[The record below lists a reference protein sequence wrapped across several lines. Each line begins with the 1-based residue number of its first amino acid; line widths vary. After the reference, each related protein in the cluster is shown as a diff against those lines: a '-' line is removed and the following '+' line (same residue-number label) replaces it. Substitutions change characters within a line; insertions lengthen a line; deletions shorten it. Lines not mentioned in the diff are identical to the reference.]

1 MQRGTWGYISL
12 SRPHWSVEE
21 SRIQLYMKCPTCG
34 NGSPEN
40 AQFCAGCGAKLDE
53 ASSSDATSNP
63 RPFPDILLIAIRI
76 VLIAIGLGLA
86 LLLLTDE
93 TINQTII
100 PWLGASFLIAGLFI
114 FPRQANQRGA
124 IKVWLL
130 GGLTGSVTGLLYF
143 LANFFFDPNS
153 YLSLGIA
160 LITTAV
166 VAVLLA
172 KATDSKIIIL
182 VVVAYLTL
190 AAVFDWYRFYLDP
203 DIWVLVR
210 DARVGFV
217 AGFVWI
223 TPFAIWALV
232 SRGRTS

>member
-1 MQRGTWGYISL
+1 MN
-12 SRPHWSVEE
+12 
-21 SRIQLYMKCPTCG
+21 CPACG
-34 NGSPEN
+34 SDNAEY

-63 RPFPDILLIAIRI
+63 RPFPAILLIAIRI

-86 LLLLTDE
+86 LLVLQDDTFY
-93 TINQTII
+93 QTII
-100 PWLGASFLIAGLFI
+100 PWLGALFLIAGLFI
-114 FPRQANQRGA
+114 FPRRANQKGV

-130 GGLTGSVTGLLYF
+130 GGLTGSATGLLYF
-143 LANFFFDPNS
+143 LATFFFDPNS
-153 YLSLGIA
+153 YLSAGIA

-182 VVVAYLTL
+182 VVVSYLTL
-190 AAVFDWYRFYLDP
+190 AVPVFLYWRTDP
-203 DIWVLVR
+203 DVWVVVR
-210 DARVGFV
+210 DATVGLE

-223 TPFAIWALV
+223 TPFAVWALV
-232 SRGRTS
+232 SRRKTS

>member
-1 MQRGTWGYISL
+1 MD
-12 SRPHWSVEE
+12 E

-34 NGSPEN
+34 DGSPEN

-63 RPFPDILLIAIRI
+63 RPF
-76 VLIAIGLGLA
+76 
-86 LLLLTDE
+86 
-93 TINQTII
+93 
-100 PWLGASFLIAGLFI
+100 
-114 FPRQANQRGA
+114 
-124 IKVWLL
+124 
-130 GGLTGSVTGLLYF
+130 
-143 LANFFFDPNS
+143 
-153 YLSLGIA
+153 
-160 LITTAV
+160 
-166 VAVLLA
+166 
-172 KATDSKIIIL
+172 
-182 VVVAYLTL
+182 
-190 AAVFDWYRFYLDP
+190 P

>member
-1 MQRGTWGYISL
+1 MS
-12 SRPHWSVEE
+12 
-21 SRIQLYMKCPTCG
+21 CPACG
-34 NGSPEN
+34 SDNAED

-63 RPFPDILLIAIRI
+63 RPFPAILLIAIRI

-86 LLLLTDE
+86 LLVLQDDTFY
-93 TINQTII
+93 QTII
-100 PWLGASFLIAGLFI
+100 PWLGALFLIAGLFI
-114 FPRQANQRGA
+114 FPRRANQKGA

-130 GGLTGSVTGLLYF
+130 GGLTGSATGLLYF
-143 LANFFFDPNS
+143 LATFFFDPNS
-153 YLSLGIA
+153 YLSAGIA

-190 AAVFDWYRFYLDP
+190 AVPVFQYWRTDP
-203 DIWVLVR
+203 DVWVVVR
-210 DARVGFV
+210 DATVGLE

-223 TPFAIWALV
+223 TPFAVWALV
-232 SRGRTS
+232 SRRKTS